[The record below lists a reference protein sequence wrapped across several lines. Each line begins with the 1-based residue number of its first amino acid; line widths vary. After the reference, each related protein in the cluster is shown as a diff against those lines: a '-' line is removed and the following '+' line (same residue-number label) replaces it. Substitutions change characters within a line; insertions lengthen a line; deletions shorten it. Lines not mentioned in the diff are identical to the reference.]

1 MRRISLTLLL
11 LSLAVPAFAA
21 KKPCPCPKV
30 HHRTAR
36 PCTTVVAQP
45 CTTVVQ
51 APAPEKASESSRA
64 YAGGLYD
71 ALVDGFSL
79 TTGFRWDRACPDKP
93 GISHEDPFFFG
104 VEERLPINS
113 GLELGGNFDRDFTD
127 APHWSARVYLA
138 AHPWRK

>member
-1 MRRISLTLLL
+1 VKKLMLLMLML
-11 LSLAVPAFAA
+11 LVASSALAA
-21 KKPCPCPKV
+21 KKPCPCPKP
-30 HHRTAR
+30 HRKA
-36 PCTTVVAQP
+36 AQP
-45 CTTVVQ
+45 CTTVVVP
-51 APAPEKASESSRA
+51 PAPVPASESSSA

-71 ALVDGFSL
+71 ALADGFSL

-127 APHWSARVYLA
+127 SPNWSARVYLA